1 MSTNRKKQ
9 SVLIYDTTLRDGSQG
24 EGISFSVDDK
34 IKILRALDEFR
45 VDFVEGGW
53 PGSNP
58 KDIEFFE
65 AAKSEKLDHTLV
77 AAFGSTCRPHTAPG
91 DDANLRALLAVETPV
106 VTIFGKSWKLHV
118 TDVFK
123 TTLEEN
129 LNMIEN
135 SVSYL
140 RADGRRVIY
149 DAEHFFDGFKDDA
162 EYALSTL
169 EAASRGGADCLVLCD
184 TNGGALPHEI
194 ASIVQT
200 VREKFPEVDVGIHTH
215 NDGGVAIANSLEAVR
230 HGAVHVQGTVNGL
243 GERCGNAD
251 LIPIIPNLLLKM
263 DCELSIGREHLKRLT
278 HVARYV
284 CAIANRTF
292 TENQPYVGRMS
303 FAHKGGVHV
312 NSVRKASRTYEHV
325 EPEQVGNTRRILI
338 SELSGKSNIEHLA
351 DQEGIDLAENQDALR
366 AAVNE
371 IKDLEN
377 RGHVFEGAE
386 ASSALILERHMGQLR
401 DLFELVTYRA
411 IVDHRRNGGTLSQAT
426 VKIRVGG
433 DEQLAV
439 GEGLGPVDAL
449 DKALRSAIQRFF
461 PELDGVRLSDYKVRV
476 IDADKATRS
485 TVCVVIES
493 IDSETG
499 ETWGT
504 VGASENIIEASWTA
518 LRDSLVYGILKKR
531 RALSNVKSESPSKSA
546 RTGKKRVG
554 ADDDVRVSAG

>member
-1 MSTNRKKQ
+1 MSTNQSKQ
-9 SVLIYDTTLRDGSQG
+9 PVLIYDTTLRDGSQG
-24 EGISFSVDDK
+24 EGISFSVEDK
-34 IKILRALDEFR
+34 IKILRALDDFR
-45 VDFVEGGW
+45 IDFVEGGW

-65 AAKSEKLDHTLV
+65 AAKAEKLEHTLV
-77 AAFGSTCRPHTAPG
+77 AAFGSTCRPHTAPA
-91 DDANLRALLAVETPV
+91 DDANLQALLAVETPV

-135 SVSYL
+135 SVAFL

-149 DAEHFFDGFKDDA
+149 DAEHFFDGFKDDSN
-162 EYALSTL
+162 YALSTL

-184 TNGGALPHEI
+184 TNGGTLPHEV
-194 ASIVQT
+194 AAIVQN
-200 VREKFPEVDVGIHTH
+200 VRDRFPEIDIGIHTH

-230 HGAVHVQGTVNGL
+230 LGASHVQGTINGL

-251 LIPIIPNLLLKM
+251 LVPIIPNLLLKM
-263 DCELSIGREHLKRLT
+263 GCGLSIEHSHLKQLA
-278 HVARYV
+278 HIARYV
-284 CAIANRTF
+284 CAIANQTF
-292 TENQPYVGRMS
+292 TENQPYVGRMC

-312 NSVRKASRTYEHV
+312 NSVRKASRTYEHI

-351 DQEGIDLAENQDALR
+351 DQEGIDFANNQKALR
-366 AAVNE
+366 EAVNQ

-377 RGHVFEGAE
+377 RGYVFEGAE
-386 ASSALILERHMGQLR
+386 ASSALILERHLGQLKEM
-401 DLFELVTYRA
+401 FELVTYRA

-449 DKALRSAIQRFF
+449 DRALRSAIQRFF
-461 PELDGVRLSDYKVRV
+461 PELDSVRLSDYKVRV
-476 IDADKATRS
+476 INADKATRA
-485 TVCVVIES
+485 TVCVVIQS
-493 IDSETG
+493 ADSETG
-499 ETWGT
+499 DSWGT
-504 VGASENIIEASWTA
+504 VGTHENIIEASWAA

-531 RALSNVKSESPSKSA
+531 RALDDKATATDS
-546 RTGKKRVG
+546 RKKPVTHDG
-554 ADDDVRVSAG
+554 DVRISAG